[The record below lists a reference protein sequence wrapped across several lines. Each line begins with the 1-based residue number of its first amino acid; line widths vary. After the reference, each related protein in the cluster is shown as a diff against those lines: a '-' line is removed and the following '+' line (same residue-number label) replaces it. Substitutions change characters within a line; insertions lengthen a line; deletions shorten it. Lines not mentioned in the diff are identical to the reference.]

1 MHRLALPKALLRPC
15 LHRQQHTRLLTTT
28 LGNSARQSTR
38 CPRQAAVLLTTH
50 AYRSKGSLALLASA
64 PFHLHSVDK
73 KAVRVGSID
82 SPATPAEIE
91 HAELTH
97 ESRFLLIRICNRIL
111 QFLDVYLLEPV
122 LTLRRL
128 THILLLFLPV
138 AITVPIVFFGQKE
151 NEDEKAGTLW
161 WYDFLATQME
171 RAGPTFIKLAQWVA
185 SRTDL
190 FPLALCTR
198 LSKLHSHVD
207 PHPFSYTQK
216 VIEEAFGRPLDQV
229 FTELNPEPL
238 GVGAIAQVY
247 KARIRPEILLGHAAE
262 QFSLQD
268 NTITTDSVQTLDSQG
283 NSIVLHTAVAI
294 KVLHPKARQIVQ
306 RDLTIM
312 GCVAKLL
319 TLIPTIH
326 WLSLPDEV
334 RVFGEMMKEQ
344 LDLRGE
350 GNNLKRFNAY
360 FADARD
366 VKFPNSLAAFTTKD
380 MLLEEYVKGIPL
392 DLFLNQASFSRKN
405 ELEPVFDH
413 KIADIGLN
421 AFLHMLIFYNFVHA
435 DLHPGNIM
443 VEFYR
448 PSAHHPLRLA
458 WSKLLGRELKDDG
471 ESAVN
476 RVLAVKH
483 DPQAVQKELESL
495 QREDYSPRLVFIDTG
510 LVNELNDVNR
520 RNFLDLFQAVA
531 QFDGYRVG
539 ELMVERCRS
548 PEAVIQPDV
557 FALRMQNLILGLKQ
571 NTFHLGAVKIGNLL
585 HETMN
590 MVRSHHV
597 KMEGDFINVVV
608 SIMLLEGIGRQLNPD
623 LDLFKNALPVL
634 RDYSIKEG
642 GKAALEEMKD
652 PQLRGGHW
660 IKVWIFLE
668 LRNYLGRNTRDE
680 EWLQLCDIL
689 SPNTV

>member
-1 MHRLALPKALLRPC
+1 M
-15 LHRQQHTRLLTTT
+15 
-28 LGNSARQSTR
+28 
-38 CPRQAAVLLTTH
+38 
-50 AYRSKGSLALLASA
+50 
-64 PFHLHSVDK
+64 
-73 KAVRVGSID
+73 
-82 SPATPAEIE
+82 
-91 HAELTH
+91 
-97 ESRFLLIRICNRIL
+97 LIRLCKRIL
-111 QFLDVYLLEPV
+111 QFLDDYLLEPI

-151 NEDEKAGTLW
+151 DEDEKAGTLW

-247 KARIRPEILLGHAAE
+247 KARIRPEILLGHDAA

-283 NSIVLHTAVAI
+283 KPIMLHTAVAI

-306 RDLTIM
+306 RDLIIM
-312 GCVAKLL
+312 ECVAKLL

-350 GNNLKRFNAY
+350 GNNLKRFNEY
-360 FADARD
+360 FAGSRD
-366 VKFPNSLAAFTTKD
+366 VKFPKSLAAFTTKD

-392 DLFLNQASFSRKN
+392 DLFLNQTSYTRKN
-405 ELEPVFDH
+405 DLEFVFDH

-443 VEFYR
+443 VEFYK
-448 PSAHHPLRLA
+448 PSAHHRLRVA

-476 RVLAVKH
+476 RILAVKH
-483 DPQAVQKELESL
+483 DPEAVQKELESL
-495 QREDYSPRLVFIDTG
+495 QREGYSPRLVFIDTG

-571 NTFHLGAVKIGNLL
+571 NTFHLGTVKIGNLL

-642 GKAALEEMKD
+642 GKAALTEMKD

-660 IKVWIFLE
+660 IKSGY
-668 LRNYLGRNTRDE
+668 NYGNIQFTRLSVLDINTFAYS
-680 EWLQLCDIL
+680 DIL